1 MSCAGARGCS
11 VDEQSRVIKC
21 IRVHR
26 RRESCAVRAAE
37 DKRVMCVKAASET
50 KERGRGEKKRSAREV
65 VETASPRKKNVVVLG
80 YDEEVPVL
88 GYEEGTFR
96 F

>member
-37 DKRVMCVKAASET
+37 DKRAMCVKAASET

-65 VETASPRKKNVVVLG
+65 VETASPRRKKKTFWRVPNVVARV
-80 YDEEVPVL
+80 
-88 GYEEGTFR
+88 R
-96 F
+96 SARSRI

>member
-37 DKRVMCVKAASET
+37 DKRLMCVKAASET

-65 VETASPRKKNVVVLG
+65 VETASPRKKKTFWRVPNVVARV
-80 YDEEVPVL
+80 
-88 GYEEGTFR
+88 R
-96 F
+96 SARSRI

>member
-37 DKRVMCVKAASET
+37 DKRVRCVKAASET

-65 VETASPRKKNVVVLG
+65 VETASREEEKTFWRVPNVVARV
-80 YDEEVPVL
+80 
-88 GYEEGTFR
+88 R
-96 F
+96 SARSRI